1 MIPRLDLL
9 HTFFVV
15 ARAGSMKAAAAELG
29 VTAGAVSQRVGELE
43 TRCGRRLFDRGRGG
57 TVPSP
62 AGAALLADVEHAFGA
77 LEAASAR
84 HLDAGP
90 GATIRIST
98 APAFASAW
106 LIPRLGRFS
115 ARHPA
120 IAIAIKTETRIV
132 DLRREPVDLAIRHGL
147 GRYPGL
153 EARWLASPRMVVV
166 GSPGLLAAAGPVER
180 PADCLRFTL
189 LQDHDR
195 RDWRLWFEALGV
207 DAAGMRAG
215 PSLSDDHLLVRAACD
230 GQGLALVR
238 DLSVAEEVASGRL
251 VRLLGAS
258 WPSEFAYY
266 LVGLATTFERP
277 AVRSFA
283 SWLEAEVRDVV

>member
-1 MIPRLDLL
+1 MVPRLDLL

-29 VTAGAVSQRVGELE
+29 VTPGAVSQRIRDLE

-57 TVPSP
+57 TTPSA
-62 AGAALLADVEHAFGA
+62 AGAAVLADVDGAFRA
-77 LEAASAR
+77 LEEASAR

-90 GATIRIST
+90 GATLRISA

-106 LIPRLGRFS
+106 LIPRLGRFTE
-115 ARHPA
+115 RHPS
-120 IAIAIKTETRIV
+120 IAIGIETEARAV

-153 EARWLASPRMVVV
+153 EARWLASPKMVVV
-166 GSPGLLAAAGPVER
+166 ASPGLLADRGPVVH

-189 LQDHDR
+189 LQDQSR
-195 RDWRLWFEALGV
+195 RDWRLWFAALGV
-207 DAAGMRAG
+207 QATGMRTG
-215 PSLSDDHLLVRAACD
+215 PSLSDDHLLVRAACQ

-238 DLSVAEEVASGRL
+238 DLSVAEEVADGRL
-251 VRLLGAS
+251 VGLLGAS
-258 WPSEFAYY
+258 WPSDFAYY
-266 LVGLATTFERP
+266 LVGLPATFVRP
-277 AVRSFA
+277 AVRAFA
-283 SWLEAEVRDVV
+283 SWLAAEVGDVV

>member
-1 MIPRLDLL
+1 MVLRLDLL

-29 VTAGAVSQRVGELE
+29 VTAGAVSQRVRELE
-43 TRCGRRLFDRGRGG
+43 TRCARRLFDRGRDGA
-57 TVPSP
+57 TPSV
-62 AGAALLADVEHAFGA
+62 AGAALLAEVEAAFRA
-77 LEAASAR
+77 LEEASAR
-84 HLDAGP
+84 HLGDSAGVP
-90 GATIRIST
+90 IRISA

-106 LIPRLGRFS
+106 LMPRLGRFS
-115 ARHPA
+115 ARHPT
-120 IAIAIKTETRIV
+120 IAVAVATETRVV
-132 DLRREPVDLAIRHGL
+132 DLRREPADLAIRHGL

-153 EARWLASPRMVVV
+153 EVRWLASPRMVVV
-166 GSPGLLAAAGPVER
+166 ASPGLLAAGGPVEH

-195 RDWRLWFEALGV
+195 RDWRLWFTALGI
-207 DAAGMRAG
+207 DASGMRAG

-251 VRLLGAS
+251 VCLLDSS
-258 WPSEFAYY
+258 WPSDFAYY
-266 LVGLATTFERP
+266 LVGLPATFERP
-277 AVRSFA
+277 SVRSFA
-283 SWLEAEVRDVV
+283 AWLEAEVRDVV